1 MKNNYVGGNMEQLV
15 IKGGNKLKGE
25 VRICGAK
32 NSAVALMCAT
42 ILFDGNTTIKNLPQI
57 SDTKLLSEILSE
69 MGAEV
74 SLDGDIMK
82 INNDK
87 IKHGTNDEQ
96 KAGKF
101 RASYYLAGALL
112 GKYREANIPL
122 PGGCNLGTRPI
133 DLHIKGFE
141 KLGAKVTISHGM
153 LNIKARAL
161 KGAKIYL
168 DTVSVGA
175 SINIMLAASMAKGTT
190 TIENAAKE
198 PHVVDVANMLNK
210 EPTQRKNAEEFLNM
224 ENENMNIPVMSVSGV
239 VKQLSDLYGNAIK
252 AGVPL
257 KTLPTPFFW
266 GAAGVGK
273 SDGVKQLAEELHKKT
288 GKKINVTDVRLLLFS
303 PVDLRGVPV
312 ADEHRRFTNWL
323 RPTIFNMDGGDD
335 TVNILFL
342 DELSAAP
349 QSVQAAAY
357 QICLDR
363 TVGEHKLPDNCI
375 VIAAG
380 NRTTDQSI
388 AYKMPKAL
396 CNRLMHFRIQTDS
409 QIIF

>member
-1 MKNNYVGGNMEQLV
+1 
-15 IKGGNKLKGE
+15 
-25 VRICGAK
+25 
-32 NSAVALMCAT
+32 
-42 ILFDGNTTIKNLPQI
+42 
-57 SDTKLLSEILSE
+57 
-69 MGAEV
+69 
-74 SLDGDIMK
+74 
-82 INNDK
+82 
-87 IKHGTNDEQ
+87 
-96 KAGKF
+96 
-101 RASYYLAGALL
+101 
-112 GKYREANIPL
+112 
-122 PGGCNLGTRPI
+122 
-133 DLHIKGFE
+133 
-141 KLGAKVTISHGM
+141 
-153 LNIKARAL
+153 
-161 KGAKIYL
+161 
-168 DTVSVGA
+168 
-175 SINIMLAASMAKGTT
+175 
-190 TIENAAKE
+190 
-198 PHVVDVANMLNK
+198 
-210 EPTQRKNAEEFLNM
+210 M

-239 VKQLSDLYGNAIK
+239 VKQLSDLYGHAIK

-257 KTLPTPFFW
+257 KMLPTPFFW

-273 SDGVKQLAEELHKKT
+273 SDGVKQLAEELQKKT
-288 GKKINVTDVRLLLFS
+288 GKKVNVTDVRLLLFS

-349 QSVQAAAY
+349 QSVQTAAY

-396 CNRLMHFRIQTDS
+396 CNRLMHFRIQTDFES
-409 QIIF
+409 WRLWAVKNEIDSRIVGYLSFNNSKLCVEPESSDMAYPTPRSWSFVSTLLKTMSCGPADIHSVISACIGTDTAIEFETWCKNNADFPSVKDIISGKCHDYPKNQDVLYALSSSLVAAVRQTSETISAQELENVCAYVKLFPADFAFSFFKDINSLDVLKLKLMKCRSLQDWLAKNKRYL